1 MVKTKLSFLDK
12 LNMFVSIYGQLFIS
26 IFRFS
31 WWSPFFIYA
40 IFQTIGFLALLWYY
54 APILSATV
62 YPIISLFLPS
72 NAFHYP
78 QYYLALPSL
87 YATYESLILGVTVW
101 IVLVATAVY
110 RFSGIYAGK
119 VPVLRDSINLA
130 LRSYLPLLLVWLIET
145 VLVIIILYVPSHLLK
160 SMIADSPNRAALVD
174 IIFEM
179 IGLGVTAML
188 IYAVPGIIL
197 DRKKVWPAIR
207 DSISLFLRN
216 IIFTY
221 SIVFFPSF
229 LRIIMNLLLTSYAPK
244 IITILN
250 PELIPAIMFI
260 YIFAGIFINLFIY
273 GAAVF
278 AYKRMAD

>member
-101 IVLVATAVY
+101 IVLVAAAVY

-119 VPVLRDSINLA
+119 VPVLRDSISLA

-250 PELIPAIMFI
+250 PELIPAIMFV

>member
-54 APILSATV
+54 APILSSTV
-62 YPIISLFLPS
+62 YPIISLFLPP

-87 YATYESLILGVTVW
+87 YATYESLILGITVW
-101 IVLVATAVY
+101 IVLAAAAVY
-110 RFSGIYAGK
+110 RFSGIYNGK
-119 VPVLRDSINLA
+119 VPALRDSIRLA
-130 LRSYLPLLLVWLIET
+130 MRSYLPLLLVWLLET
-145 VLVIIILYVPSHLLK
+145 VLVIIILYLPSHLLK
-160 SMIADSPNRAALVD
+160 NMIADSPNRAALADVV
-174 IIFEM
+174 FET

-197 DRKKVWPAIR
+197 DGKKVWQAIQ
-207 DSISLFLRN
+207 DSIGLFMRN
-216 IIFTY
+216 FIFTY

-250 PELIPAIMFI
+250 PELIPTIMFI